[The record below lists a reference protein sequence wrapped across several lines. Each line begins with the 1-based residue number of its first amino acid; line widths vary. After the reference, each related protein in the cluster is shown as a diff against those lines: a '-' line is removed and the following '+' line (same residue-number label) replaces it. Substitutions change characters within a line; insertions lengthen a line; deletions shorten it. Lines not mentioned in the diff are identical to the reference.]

1 LPCHQDGKQGEQ
13 KDTGRFSHF
22 LSGKITIAKL
32 ANAITLPK
40 FEGKIY

>member
-22 LSGKITIAKL
+22 DQEKFTIAKL

-40 FEGKIY
+40 IEGKIY